1 MNTFA
6 FTTVDFFVIAIL
18 VISSTLGLIR
28 GLVKELLSLVS
39 FVVATYL
46 AYEFSS
52 QIALAWLEAI
62 PIGSTGRM
70 VLAFGLIFVVV
81 LIVGKVL
88 GNLISRVLSGAGLSF
103 LDRVLGSGFGFLRG
117 ALIVVIL
124 STLLAVTDLPKSNE
138 WKDALSRPAV
148 ELVVGIVRHWLPD
161 NWAQTLLQATDI
173 RQLAK

>member
-1 MNTFA
+1 M
-6 FTTVDFFVIAIL
+6 
-18 VISSTLGLIR
+18 
-28 GLVKELLSLVS
+28 
-39 FVVATYL
+39 
-46 AYEFSS
+46 
-52 QIALAWLEAI
+52 
-62 PIGSTGRM
+62 
-70 VLAFGLIFVVV
+70 
-81 LIVGKVL
+81 
-88 GNLISRVLSGAGLSF
+88 ISRVLSGAGLSF

>member
-28 GLVKELLSLVS
+28 GLVKELISLVS
-39 FVVATYL
+39 FVVASYL

-70 VLAFGLIFVVV
+70 VLVFGLIFVVV

-88 GNLISRVLSGAGLSF
+88 GNVISRVLSGAGLSF

-148 ELVVGIVRHWLPD
+148 ELVVGIVRHWLHD

>member
-1 MNTFA
+1 
-6 FTTVDFFVIAIL
+6 
-18 VISSTLGLIR
+18 
-28 GLVKELLSLVS
+28 
-39 FVVATYL
+39 
-46 AYEFSS
+46 
-52 QIALAWLEAI
+52 
-62 PIGSTGRM
+62 M

>member
-28 GLVKELLSLVS
+28 GLVKELISLVS

-52 QIALAWLEAI
+52 QIALAWLGAI